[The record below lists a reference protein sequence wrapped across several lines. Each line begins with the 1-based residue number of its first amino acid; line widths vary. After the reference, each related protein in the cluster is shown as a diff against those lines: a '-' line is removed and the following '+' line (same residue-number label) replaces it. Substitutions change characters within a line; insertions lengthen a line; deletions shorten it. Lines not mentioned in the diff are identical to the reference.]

1 MFTKFIEKWDDI
13 IEKIIIFLFT
23 IASLLS
29 VCCGC
34 GNQSIEE
41 NKTLTTEAEI
51 EKTST
56 AVSVSVPEAKKITG
70 AVKKAAEEH
79 GKYDTNNTTVKTYS
93 HSNKAFTLKDC
104 STSLFMVNGWEIL
117 SGGTLTDQQSDEIT
131 SFPTVLQY
139 LDTKTTL
146 KITVADEVEEKEL
159 FLAGTEHMYIETYG
173 SAYDSIDITE
183 FEQITIDEF
192 DSFRIKADVV
202 FKGEK
207 FTMIHVISNDV
218 SEKSFSWMLL
228 DSDGEFD
235 DFDLVEAISYSKIVD
250 MSKFERFDAEDF
262 LN

>member
-1 MFTKFIEKWDDI
+1 MKLK
-13 IEKIIIFLFT
+13 KRNYFLPVQN
-23 IASLLS
+23 I
-29 VCCGC
+29 
-34 GNQSIEE
+34 
-41 NKTLTTEAEI
+41 
-51 EKTST
+51 
-56 AVSVSVPEAKKITG
+56 
-70 AVKKAAEEH
+70 
-79 GKYDTNNTTVKTYS
+79 
-93 HSNKAFTLKDC
+93 
-104 STSLFMVNGWEIL
+104 
-117 SGGTLTDQQSDEIT
+117 
-131 SFPTVLQY
+131 
-139 LDTKTTL
+139 
-146 KITVADEVEEKEL
+146 
-159 FLAGTEHMYIETYG
+159 YIEAYG

-250 MSKFERFDAEDF
+250 MSKFKRFDAEDF